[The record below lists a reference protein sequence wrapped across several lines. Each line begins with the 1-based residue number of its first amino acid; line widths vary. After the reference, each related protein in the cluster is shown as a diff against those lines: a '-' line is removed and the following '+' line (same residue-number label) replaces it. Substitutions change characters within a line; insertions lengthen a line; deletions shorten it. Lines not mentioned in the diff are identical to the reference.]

1 MKFAAIPVSQ
11 GDTFYAETVGG
22 CRILIDGGRTRH
34 TFPCLKGIPE
44 LILPHLRYCG
54 GSAAYLRGVRVH
66 LLPTALRHRPGTTP
80 SAVSVGDDTLSLA
93 RR

>member
-11 GDTFYAETVGG
+11 GDTFYAETVDG

-44 LILPHLRYCG
+44 LIE
-54 GSAAYLRGVRVH
+54 
-66 LLPTALRHRPGTTP
+66 
-80 SAVSVGDDTLSLA
+80 
-93 RR
+93 